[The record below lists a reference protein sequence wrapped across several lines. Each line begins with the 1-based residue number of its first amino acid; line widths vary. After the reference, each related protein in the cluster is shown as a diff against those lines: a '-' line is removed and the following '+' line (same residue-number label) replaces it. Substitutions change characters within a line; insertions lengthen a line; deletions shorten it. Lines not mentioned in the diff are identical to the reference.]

1 MNKIKKIF
9 TLYLFM
15 EKIKVYRFILCSIV
29 YFVNILFAV
38 KLVHNLY
45 ERDINGDAD
54 RNKKQQ

>member
-1 MNKIKKIF
+1 
-9 TLYLFM
+9 M

-54 RNKKQQ
+54 RNKKKAVKTAL